1 MGGKNPA
8 VGGFVPLQTISAA
21 GWDCRFGPIPM
32 TPGIGGCILGEQR
45 RRLVTQRDRKNEV
58 RPETPLEQAERHV
71 REGEARVS
79 RQEEII
85 IEMERDHH
93 STTAETARKV
103 LETLQKTLAVAREHL
118 EIERRIAG
126 KG

>member
-1 MGGKNPA
+1 M
-8 VGGFVPLQTISAA
+8 
-21 GWDCRFGPIPM
+21 
-32 TPGIGGCILGEQR
+32 
-45 RRLVTQRDRKNEV
+45 TQRDRKNEV